1 MDIFDQIS
9 QQMNEAFTVAPLLVQ
24 RLIVGLIVFALGYAI
39 TRLIQYLVV
48 RAVRRT
54 PGGTAV
60 EHALSRVI
68 AIAGITLSL
77 LTAFS
82 TMGVDINALIAALGL
97 TSLAIGLALKDTIE
111 NAITGV
117 LLLIQRPF
125 KVGDVIQVG
134 SVTGTVADV
143 AIRTTKIRSV
153 DGLHVLIPN
162 RHVYDAVITNWS
174 YYPQRRVTM
183 TVGVAYETDLARAY
197 RVLSEA
203 IAAMPGVLA
212 EPAPA
217 VSFEGFDESSIR
229 MVFRFWIE
237 WQNTN
242 AVNLQT
248 QLTQVIMDVARRE
261 GINIPFPIRTVLL
274 QNSIEPAPPNATT
287 RSN

>member
-9 QQMNEAFTVAPLLVQ
+9 QQMNDAMAAAPLLVQ
-24 RLIVGLIVFALGYAI
+24 RLIIGLIVFAIGFGV
-39 TRLIQYLVV
+39 TRLVQYLIV
-48 RAVRRT
+48 RAVHRT
-54 PGGTAV
+54 PAGATV

-68 AIAGITLSL
+68 GIAGVTLAL
-77 LTAFS
+77 LTALS

-125 KVGDVIQVG
+125 KVGDVIKV
-134 SVTGTVADV
+134 SDVTGTVADV
-143 AIRTTKIRSV
+143 AIRTTNIKTL

-162 RHVYDAVITNWS
+162 RHVYNEVITNWS
-174 YYPQRRVTM
+174 YYPTRRGTM

-197 RVLSEA
+197 RVLGEA
-203 IAAMPGVLA
+203 VAAAPGVLA

-217 VSFEGFDESSIR
+217 VSFEGFDENSIR

-237 WQNTN
+237 WQTTN
-242 AVNLQT
+242 PIDIQT
-248 QLTQVIMDVARRE
+248 QLTQMIIEAAHRE
-261 GINIPFPIRTVLL
+261 GISIPYPIRTVIL
-274 QNSIEPAPPNATT
+274 QNPIESAAPNATT
-287 RSN
+287 R

>member
-1 MDIFDQIS
+1 MEIADQIS
-9 QQMNEAFTVAPLLVQ
+9 QQVQEALTAAPLLVE
-24 RLIVGLIVFALGYAI
+24 RLIVGLLVFALGYAI
-39 TRLIQYLVV
+39 TRFMQYLVV

-54 PGGTAV
+54 PGGTSV

-68 AIAGITLSL
+68 AIVGVTLSL
-77 LTAFS
+77 LTALS

-125 KVGDVIQVG
+125 KVGDVIKV
-134 SVTGTVADV
+134 SDVTGTVADV
-143 AIRTTKIRSV
+143 AIRTTNIKTF

-162 RHVYDAVITNWS
+162 RHVYNEVITNWT

-183 TVGVAYETDLARAY
+183 TVGVAYETDLTRAY

-203 IAAMPGVLA
+203 VAATPGVLT
-212 EPAPA
+212 EPAPL
-217 VSFEGFDESSIR
+217 VSFEGFDESSLR

-237 WQNTN
+237 WQATN

-261 GINIPFPIRTVLL
+261 GIHIPFPIRTVMLH
-274 QNSIEPAPPNATT
+274 NPIEPAPQNATT
-287 RSN
+287 R

>member
-1 MDIFDQIS
+1 MEVVDQIS
-9 QQMNEAFTVAPLLVQ
+9 QQMQDTITAAPLLMQ
-24 RLIVGLIVFALGYAI
+24 RVVVGLLVFALGYVI
-39 TRLIQYLVV
+39 TRLIQHLVV

-54 PGGTAV
+54 AAGVTV

-68 AIAGITLSL
+68 GIVGVTLAL
-77 LTAFS
+77 LTALS
-82 TMGVDINALIAALGL
+82 TMGVDIAALIAALGL

-125 KVGDVIQVG
+125 KVGDVIKVNDIM
-134 SVTGTVADV
+134 GTVADV
-143 AIRTTKIRSV
+143 AIRTTNIKTF

-162 RHVYDAVITNWS
+162 RHVYNEVITNWS
-174 YYPQRRVTM
+174 YYPTRRVTM
-183 TVGVAYETDLARAY
+183 TVGVAYNTDLAQAY

-203 IAAMPGVLA
+203 VTATPGVLM

-217 VSFEGFDESSIR
+217 VSFEGFDETSIR

-237 WQNTN
+237 WQSTN
-242 AVNLQT
+242 AINLQT

-261 GINIPFPIRTVLL
+261 GINLPFSIRTVIL
-274 QNSIEPAPPNATT
+274 QNPIEPA
-287 RSN
+287 S

>member
-1 MDIFDQIS
+1 MGIADQIS
-9 QQMNEAFTVAPLLVQ
+9 QQVNDALAAAPLLLQ
-24 RLIVGLIVFALGYAI
+24 RLFVGLLVFAIGYGV

-54 PGGTAV
+54 PGGVTV

-68 AIAGITLSL
+68 AIVGVTLSF
-77 LTAFS
+77 LTALS
-82 TMGVDINALIAALGL
+82 TMGVDIGALIAALGL

-125 KVGDVIQVG
+125 KVGDVIKV
-134 SVTGTVADV
+134 SDVTGTVADV
-143 AIRTTKIRSV
+143 AIRTTNIKTF

-162 RHVYDAVITNWS
+162 RHVYNEVITNWS
-174 YYPQRRVTM
+174 YYPTRRVTT
-183 TVGVAYETDLARAY
+183 TVGVAYETDLAHAY

-203 IAAMPGVLA
+203 VAAAPGVLA

-217 VSFEGFDESSIR
+217 VSFEGFDETSIR

-237 WQNTN
+237 WQTTN
-242 AVNLQT
+242 AVDLQT

-261 GINIPFPIRTVLL
+261 GINIPFPIRTIML
-274 QNSIEPAPPNATT
+274 QIPSEPVAENATT
-287 RSN
+287 R

>member
-9 QQMNEAFTVAPLLVQ
+9 QQMQDALTGAPLLVQ

-54 PGGTAV
+54 PGGVTV

-68 AIAGITLSL
+68 AIVGVTLSF
-77 LTAFS
+77 LTALA

-125 KVGDVIQVG
+125 KIGDVIQVA

-143 AIRTTKIRSV
+143 AIRTTKIKST

-174 YYPQRRVTM
+174 YYPTRRVTM

-197 RVLSEA
+197 QVLSEA
-203 IAAMPGVLA
+203 VIATSGVLA
-212 EPAPA
+212 DPALT

-237 WQNTN
+237 WQTTN

-261 GINIPFPIRTVLL
+261 GINIPFPICTVLL
-274 QNSIEPAPPNATT
+274 HNPIESVAPNATT
-287 RSN
+287 R

>member
-1 MDIFDQIS
+1 MEIADQIS
-9 QQMNEAFTVAPLLVQ
+9 QQVNDALAAAPLLLQ
-24 RLIVGLIVFALGYAI
+24 RLIVGLLVFALGYAI

-54 PGGTAV
+54 PGGATV

-68 AIAGITLSL
+68 AIVGVTLAL
-77 LTAFS
+77 LTALS
-82 TMGVDINALIAALGL
+82 TMGLDIGALIAALGL

-125 KVGDVIQVG
+125 KVGDVIKV
-134 SVTGTVADV
+134 SDVTGTVADV
-143 AIRTTKIRSV
+143 AIRTTNIKTF

-162 RHVYDAVITNWS
+162 RHVYNEVITNWS
-174 YYPQRRVTM
+174 YYPTRRVTM

-197 RVLSEA
+197 RVLSEVV
-203 IAAMPGVLA
+203 AATPGVLT
-212 EPAPA
+212 EPAPT

-242 AVNLQT
+242 AVDLQT
-248 QLTQVIMDVARRE
+248 QLTQAIMGVAHRE
-261 GINIPFPIRTVLL
+261 GISIPFPNRIVMLRTP
-274 QNSIEPAPPNATT
+274 IEPAAQNATT
-287 RSN
+287 R

>member
-1 MDIFDQIS
+1 MDIVGEIS
-9 QQMNEAFTVAPLLVQ
+9 QQVQDAVAAAPLLVQ
-24 RLIVGLIVFALGYAI
+24 RAIAGLLVFALGYLI
-39 TRLIQYLVV
+39 TRVVQYVVV

-54 PGGTAV
+54 PGGATV

-68 AIAGITLSL
+68 AIVGVTLSL
-77 LTAFS
+77 LTALS

-125 KVGDVIQVG
+125 KVGDVIKV
-134 SVTGTVADV
+134 SDVTGTVADV
-143 AIRTTKIRSV
+143 AIRTTNVRTF

-162 RHVYDAVITNWS
+162 RHVYNEVITNWT
-174 YYPQRRVTM
+174 YYPTRRVTM

-197 RVLSEA
+197 CSLSEVV
-203 IAAMPGVLA
+203 AAAPGVLA
-212 EPAPA
+212 EPAPQ

-237 WQNTN
+237 WQTTN

-248 QLTQVIMDVARRE
+248 QLTQVILDTARSA
-261 GINIPFPIRTVLL
+261 GINISAPIRMVMLH
-274 QNSIEPAPPNATT
+274 NPIEPAATNATA
-287 RSN
+287 R

>member
-1 MDIFDQIS
+1 MDIFDQLS
-9 QQMNEAFTVAPLLVQ
+9 QQLNDAVAAAPLLVQ

-39 TRLIQYLVV
+39 TRIIQYLVV

-54 PGGTAV
+54 PGGVTV
-60 EHALSRVI
+60 EQALSRVI
-68 AIAGITLSL
+68 GIAGVTLAL
-77 LTAFS
+77 LTALA
-82 TMGVDINALIAALGL
+82 TMGVDIGALIAALGL

-134 SVTGTVADV
+134 SVTGTVMDV
-143 AIRTTKIRSV
+143 AIRTTRLKST
-153 DGLHVLIPN
+153 DGLHMLIPN

-174 YYPQRRVTM
+174 YYPTRRVTL
-183 TVGVAYETDLARAY
+183 TVGVAYETDLAQAY
-197 RVLSEA
+197 QTLS
-203 IAAMPGVLA
+203 AAVAATPGVLA
-212 EPAPA
+212 NPAPA

-248 QLTQVIMDVARRE
+248 QLTQVIIEVARRE

-274 QNSIEPAPPNATT
+274 QNPIEPAAQNATT
-287 RSN
+287 R

>member
-1 MDIFDQIS
+1 MDVWSELNQDL
-9 QQMNEAFTVAPLLVQ
+9 NEALTAAPLLLE
-24 RLIVGLIVFALGYAI
+24 RLIIGLLVFLAGYAI

-54 PGGTAV
+54 PGGIAV

-68 AIAGITLSL
+68 AIVGITLSL
-77 LTAFS
+77 LTALS

-143 AIRTTKIRSV
+143 AIRTTKIKSV

-174 YYPQRRVTM
+174 YYPTRRVTM

-197 RVLSEA
+197 RALSEA
-203 IAAMPGVLA
+203 VTATPGVLA
-212 EPAPA
+212 EPALDG
-217 VSFEGFDESSIR
+217 V
-229 MVFRFWIE
+229 V
-237 WQNTN
+237 
-242 AVNLQT
+242 
-248 QLTQVIMDVARRE
+248 
-261 GINIPFPIRTVLL
+261 
-274 QNSIEPAPPNATT
+274 
-287 RSN
+287 

>member
-1 MDIFDQIS
+1 MDIADELT
-9 QQMNEAFTVAPLLVQ
+9 QQVKEALEAAPLLLQ
-24 RLIVGLIVFALGYAI
+24 RLLVGLLVLAIGYLL
-39 TRLIQYLVV
+39 TRLVQHLVV

-54 PGGTAV
+54 PGGITV
-60 EHALSRVI
+60 ERALSRVV
-68 AIAGITLSL
+68 AIVGITLSL
-77 LTAFS
+77 LTALS

-125 KVGDVIQVG
+125 KVVDVIKV
-134 SVTGTVADV
+134 SDVTGTVADV
-143 AIRTTKIRSV
+143 AIRTTNIKTF

-162 RHVYDAVITNWS
+162 RHVYNEVITNWS
-174 YYPQRRVTM
+174 YYPTLRITLTM
-183 TVGVAYETDLARAY
+183 GVAYETDLGQAY

-203 IAAMPGVLA
+203 VAAAPGVLA

-237 WQNTN
+237 WQNTK

-248 QLTQVIMDVARRE
+248 QLTQVIMEVARRE
-261 GINIPFPIRTVLL
+261 GINIPFPIRTVML
-274 QNSIEPAPPNATT
+274 QNPIEPAAQNATT
-287 RSN
+287 R

>member
-1 MDIFDQIS
+1 MEIADQIS
-9 QQMNEAFTVAPLLVQ
+9 QQVQEVVEAAPLLVQ
-24 RLIVGLIVFALGYAI
+24 RLIIGLVVFAVGYLI
-39 TRLIQYLVV
+39 TRLVQHLVV

-54 PGGTAV
+54 PGGATV

-68 AIAGITLSL
+68 GIAGVTLSL
-77 LTAFS
+77 LTAVS

-134 SVTGTVADV
+134 TVTGTVADV
-143 AIRTTKIRSV
+143 AIRTTRLKSV

-162 RHVYDAVITNWS
+162 RHVYDAVITNLTF
-174 YYPQRRVTM
+174 YPTRRVTM
-183 TVGVAYETDLARAY
+183 TVGVAYETDLAQAY
-197 RVLSEA
+197 RVLS
-203 IAAMPGVLA
+203 AAVAATPGVLA
-212 EPAPA
+212 DPALA

-237 WQNTN
+237 WQTTN
-242 AVNLQT
+242 AINLQT

-274 QNSIEPAPPNATT
+274 QNPIEPTAPNATT
-287 RSN
+287 

>member
-1 MDIFDQIS
+1 MEVADQIS
-9 QQMNEAFTVAPLLVQ
+9 KQVQDALEAAPLLLQ
-24 RLIVGLIVFALGYAI
+24 RLIIGLLVFAVGYLV
-39 TRLIQYLVV
+39 TRLVQILVV
-48 RAVRRT
+48 RALRRT
-54 PGGTAV
+54 PGGATV

-68 AIAGITLSL
+68 AVVGVTLSL

-111 NAITGV
+111 NTITGV

-125 KVGDVIQVG
+125 KVGDIIKV
-134 SVTGTVADV
+134 SDMTGTVTDV
-143 AIRTTKIRSV
+143 AIRTTNLKTF

-162 RHVYDAVITNWS
+162 RHVYNEVITNWT

-203 IAAMPGVLA
+203 VAAAAGVLA
-212 EPAPA
+212 EPASS
-217 VSFEGFDESSIR
+217 VSFEGFDEISIR

-237 WQNTN
+237 WQTTN
-242 AVNLQT
+242 AVELQT
-248 QLTQVIMDVARRE
+248 ELTRVIMDVARRE
-261 GINIPFPIRTVLL
+261 GISVPVPVRAAVL
-274 QNSIEPAPPNATT
+274 QNPDCVSSPK
-287 RSN
+287 

>member
-1 MDIFDQIS
+1 MEIYDQIS
-9 QQMNEAFTVAPLLVQ
+9 QQVNDALKEAPLLLE
-24 RLIVGLIVFALGYAI
+24 RLIVGLIVFAAGYLI
-39 TRLIQYLVV
+39 TRLVQHAVV

-54 PGGTAV
+54 PGGVAV

-68 AIAGITLSL
+68 AIVGITLSL
-77 LTAFS
+77 LTALS

-125 KVGDVIQVG
+125 KIGDVIQVA
-134 SVTGTVADV
+134 SVTGIVADV
-143 AIRTTKIRSV
+143 AIRTTKIKSV

-174 YYPQRRVTM
+174 YYPTRRVTM
-183 TVGVAYETDLARAY
+183 TVGVAYETDLANAY

-203 IAAMPGVLA
+203 IAATPGVLA
-212 EPAPA
+212 EPALT

-248 QLTQVIMDVARRE
+248 QLTRVIMDVARRE
-261 GINIPFPIRTVLL
+261 GINIPFPIRTILL
-274 QNSIEPAPPNATT
+274 QNPSEPALPNATT
-287 RSN
+287 R